1 MLYSRFWGWKSA
13 GFRRLAPSLFFIAGI
28 FILVFAPVSNA
39 AESASKHKEH
49 LSQNY
54 TLNIDPTTAATTG
67 KEAFNEVMNFFDE
80 AEAAIEARDLDKLM
94 TFYSD
99 SYTNGVRKKADIA
112 VAWKRLF
119 TDFSGLALSHN
130 MHLSLFDAKANLII
144 MRCSGILVGIPTG
157 EKESIALDYWVNTD
171 HVLVKE
177 KGKLRIAGNL
187 GKEQKRL
194 WFDKPMHPLF

>member
-28 FILVFAPVSNA
+28 LMLVFAPVSNA
-39 AESASKHKEH
+39 AESAAKHKEH

-54 TLNIDPTTAATTG
+54 TLNIDPRMQTTAS
-67 KEAFNEVMNFFDE
+67 KEAFDEVMNFFDG
-80 AEAAIEARDLDKLM
+80 AEMAIEARDLDKLM
-94 TFYSD
+94 TYYSD

-119 TDFSGLALSHN
+119 SDFSGLAMTHN

-144 MRCSGILVGIPTG
+144 MTCSGILVGIPTG
-157 EKESIALDYWVNTD
+157 ERESIALDYWLNND

-177 KGKLRIAGNL
+177 GGKLRIVGSI

>member
-13 GFRRLAPSLFFIAGI
+13 GFRRLAPSLFFLGGI
-28 FILVFAPVSNA
+28 LILVFAPVSNA
-39 AESASKHKEH
+39 AESASKHPEH

-54 TLNIDPTTAATTG
+54 TLNIDPRMTTTAG
-67 KEAFNEVMNFFDE
+67 KELYDQVHTFFDE
-80 AEAAIEARDLDKLM
+80 AEQAIEAKDLDKLM
-94 TFYSD
+94 TMYSD

-112 VAWKRLF
+112 VAWNRLF
-119 TDFSGLALSHN
+119 GDFNGLAMTHN
-130 MHLSLFDAKANLII
+130 MHLSMFDLKANLVI
-144 MRCSGILVGIPTG
+144 MTCSGIMVGVPSG
-157 EKESIALDYWVNTD
+157 EKESIALDYWLNND

-177 KGKLRIAGNL
+177 SGKWKLVGSI

>member
-13 GFRRLAPSLFFIAGI
+13 GFRRLAPLLFLIGGF
-28 FILVFAPVSNA
+28 FILVFAPLSNA
-39 AESASKHKEH
+39 AETAAKHKEH

-54 TLNIDPTTAATTG
+54 TLNIDPRMTTTAG
-67 KEAFNEVMNFFDE
+67 KELFDEVMNFFDE
-80 AEAAIEARDLDKLM
+80 AEMAIEAKDLDKLM
-94 TFYSD
+94 TLYSD
-99 SYTNGVRKKADIA
+99 SYSNGVRKKADIA

-119 TDFSGLALSHN
+119 NDFSGLAMTHN
-130 MHLSLFDAKANLII
+130 MHLSMNDPKANLVI
-144 MRCSGILVGIPTG
+144 MTCSGILVGVPTG
-157 EKESIALDYWVNTD
+157 EKESIALDYWLNND

-177 KGKLRIAGNL
+177 SGKWKIVGSI